1 MLHLNAPTHF
11 SNSIFQARQCLVDA
25 ASGKVNRF
33 DVMATISR
41 KLTANT
47 IGFIGAFGQ
56 PGFDQATGFTRSRH
70 QAEQEQDRNGY
81 ENQDGY
87 DD

>member
-25 ASGKVNRF
+25 ASGYDNRF
-33 DVMATISR
+33 DVMATISN
-41 KLTANT
+41 KFTANT
-47 IGFIGAFGQ
+47 IRFIGAFSQ
-56 PGFDQATGFTRSRH
+56 PALDQTADFTRSLY
-70 QAEQEQDRNGY
+70 QAKNKQDSNSQEDQYGH
-81 ENQDGY
+81 